1 MSMPE
6 EDELAKLIR
15 WSLRS
20 SFGEENPPAAV
31 WWRIR
36 NKLMAPPGPPYRR
49 WLENLAEAIALP
61 RLLQGAVTIALL
73 VFMFTSLMGQPLSPW
88 AVRTTGVTSTPG
100 QAYQVSMANGAPEGV
115 LSSAYTFQQTRSEP
129 KSARK
134 VVERAGSPQMARLT
148 RVRDVAAFG
157 FVPLSE
163 GSRRVLLNPAEDILI
178 RQLSREVLRPPQ
190 GGQSQGDFSSAGLDW
205 EFPLRV
211 IPSGVFD

>member
-1 MSMPE
+1 MPE

-20 SFGEENPPAAV
+20 LVGEENPPAAV

-36 NKLMAPPGPPYRR
+36 DQLMAPSRPLYRR

-73 VFMFTSLMGQPLSPW
+73 VFTFTSLMGQPLSPW
-88 AVRTTGVTSTPG
+88 FARTTGVTPTPG
-100 QAYQVSMANGAPEGV
+100 QAYPVSMVNGAPEGL
-115 LSSAYTFQQTRSEP
+115 LSSGYTFQQTRSEP
-129 KSARK
+129 KWVYRVAEHVR
-134 VVERAGSPQMARLT
+134 SPQVARLT

-163 GSRRVLLNPAEDILI
+163 GSRRVLVNPTEDILI
-178 RQLSREVLRPPQ
+178 RELSREVPQPPQ
-190 GGQSQGDFSSAGLDW
+190 GGQAQGDSSAGPSW
-205 EFPLRV
+205 GFPFGV